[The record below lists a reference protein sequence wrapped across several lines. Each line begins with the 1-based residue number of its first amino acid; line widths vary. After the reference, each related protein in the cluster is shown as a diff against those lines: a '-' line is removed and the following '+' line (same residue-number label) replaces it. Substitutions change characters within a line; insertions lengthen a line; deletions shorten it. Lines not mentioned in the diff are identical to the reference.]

1 MQLPQC
7 KEILLNLEDGILYLT
22 LNRPQKRNAMNNVL
36 VAEIMNTFDA
46 IEEASEVRA
55 VVLRGTGGHFCAG
68 GDISGMSNEGQSPAE
83 AKQGAWDFNRAFGR
97 MITRV
102 NRAPQVVI
110 TLLEGAVLGGGFGL
124 ACISDVAIADV
135 GAKFAMPETGL
146 GIPPA
151 QIAPF
156 VVLRIGL
163 TQTRRLA
170 LLGERIGG
178 EEAVRLGLVHYA
190 TEGEEAMQAK
200 LDEVLVK
207 LRRCA
212 PIATAV
218 TKKLILDVGGAE
230 LEALLDRAS
239 ADFSAALTSQEGRD
253 GTLAFIEKRKP
264 FWA

>member
-1 MQLPQC
+1 MQLPDC

-36 VAEIMNTFDA
+36 VSEIMSTFDA
-46 IEEASEVRA
+46 IQDSREIRA
-55 VVLRGTGGHFCAG
+55 VVLRGAGGHFCAG
-68 GDISGMSNEGQSPAE
+68 GDISGMNKEGESQE
-83 AKQGAWDFNRAFGR
+83 DAKQGAREFNRAFGR

-135 GAKFAMPETGL
+135 DAKLAMPETGL

-178 EEAVRLGLVHYA
+178 KEAVRLGLVHYV
-190 TEGEEAMQAK
+190 TEGEEAMRAK
-200 LDEVLVK
+200 LEEVLHK

-212 PIATAV
+212 PGATAL
-218 TKKLILDVGGAE
+218 TKNLILDVGGAE
-230 LEALLDRAS
+230 LESLLDRAS
-239 ADFSAALTSQEGRD
+239 NDFAGALTSEEGRD
-253 GTLAFIEKRKP
+253 GILAFIEKRKP
-264 FWA
+264 YWA

>member
-1 MQLPQC
+1 MQLPDC
-7 KEILLNLEDGILYLT
+7 KEILLKLEDGILYLT
-22 LNRPQKRNAMNNVL
+22 LNRPQRRNAMNNIL
-36 VAEIMNTFDA
+36 VAEIMATFDA
-46 IEEASEVRA
+46 IEDSSDVRA
-55 VVLRGTGGHFCAG
+55 VVLRGAEGHFCSG
-68 GDISGMSNEGQSPAE
+68 GDISGMNKGDESPEE
-83 AKQGAWDFNRAFGR
+83 AKQGAWEFNRAFGR

-178 EEAVRLGLVHYA
+178 EEAVRLGLVHYV
-190 TEGEEAMQAK
+190 TDSEEAMQAK
-200 LDEVLVK
+200 LEEVLLK
-207 LRRCA
+207 LRRCG
-212 PIATAV
+212 PMATAV
-218 TKKLILDVGGAE
+218 TKKLILDVGEAE
-230 LEALLDRAS
+230 LESLLDRAS
-239 ADFSAALTSQEGRD
+239 NDFAAALTSEEGRD